1 MRKIIIAI
9 MVSLALISN
18 VNAKTFEFY
27 QTDNIHNKLRLNTKT
42 GELYQM
48 QSDGAKFIVQ
58 SPITSKSQRE
68 RYSLHKTENMWT
80 YILLDEFNGKLWQC
94 QYSIS
99 DIENISCLDINS
111 KALSTTQSKKFA
123 IEPLT
128 SMFQNYLINQQNG
141 EMWKFQWSLKGNDFR
156 WIEKF

>member
-1 MRKIIIAI
+1 MRKVIALI
-9 MVSLALISN
+9 VVSLGFTSG
-18 VNAKTFEFY
+18 VNAQTFEFY

-48 QSDGAKFIVQ
+48 QSDGAKYLVQ
-58 SPITSKSQRE
+58 PPISSKNQSK
-68 RYSLHKTENMWT
+68 RYSLHKTKNMWT
-80 YILLDEFNGKLWQC
+80 YILLDEFDGRLWQC

-99 DIENISCLDINS
+99 DVENISCLDINS
-111 KALSTTQSKKFA
+111 KALSTTKINKFA

-141 EMWKFQWSLKGNDFR
+141 EMWKFQWSLKGNDYR